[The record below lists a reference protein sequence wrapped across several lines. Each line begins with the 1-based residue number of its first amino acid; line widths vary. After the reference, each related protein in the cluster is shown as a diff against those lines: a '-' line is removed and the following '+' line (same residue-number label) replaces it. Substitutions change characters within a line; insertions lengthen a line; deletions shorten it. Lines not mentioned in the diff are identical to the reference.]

1 MAKTIK
7 KNNKTKNKDRRE
19 TIKENEKVT
28 SITYTDG
35 ISVND
40 LAEKLH
46 KQSSEIIKALFMMG
60 KMVTINSTLDDESVE
75 LVCM

>member
-28 SITYTDG
+28 SITYTAG

-40 LAEKLH
+40 LADK
-46 KQSSEIIKALFMMG
+46 
-60 KMVTINSTLDDESVE
+60 
-75 LVCM
+75 